1 MNTLFKIECNG
12 WVNPGEEQF
21 QGEGLLYRFWTR
33 VRGGSNIQLL
43 YYGTDPFT
51 APSKFPLGREE
62 MDFKHDIVVRISNAI
77 GEFIET
83 TLETQVC
90 SFNYQ
95 LIIIS
100 VRKASN
106 M

>member
-1 MNTLFKIECNG
+1 
-12 WVNPGEEQF
+12 VNPGEEQF

-62 MDFKHDIVVRISNAI
+62 MNYKHDIVVRISNTI

-83 TLETQVC
+83 TLEAQVGV
-90 SFNYQ
+90 
-95 LIIIS
+95 L
-100 VRKASN
+100 VL
-106 M
+106 